1 MELLFHI
8 VDSMPTQTG
17 TQSIDR
23 AAQLLVRVVEAA
35 EPVAVGELA
44 STTGL
49 PKSTTSRLVGA
60 LERQGLVQ
68 RVGDRGGLRP
78 GPVLLR
84 FAQRDVPEA
93 NLVELASPALRRL
106 AEETGE
112 TINLGVPT
120 PLGVE
125 HLAQRDSRHFVGGT
139 NWVGRRVPHQTSANG
154 KVFLAYGAVSP
165 PPGLDPRELESIR
178 ARGWASAADEL
189 EQGLSALAAPV
200 HDPAGDVVA
209 ALSISGPTIRLTP
222 ERVEGLAPLLVEQC
236 RLLSARLGH
245 HDVERGAA

>member
-1 MELLFHI
+1 MAT
-8 VDSMPTQTG
+8 DTG
-17 TQSIDR
+17 TQAIDR
-23 AAQLLVRVVEAA
+23 AAQLLVRVVESAS
-35 EPVAVGELA
+35 PLAVGELA
-44 STTGL
+44 ERSGL

-68 RVGDRGGLRP
+68 RLGDRGGLRP

-84 FAQRDVPEA
+84 YAQRGVPDG
-93 NLVELASPALRRL
+93 NLVELATPSLRRL
-106 AEETGE
+106 AEASGE

-139 NWVGRRVPHQTSANG
+139 NWVGRRVPHELTANG
-154 KVFLAYGAVSP
+154 KVFLAHGAAISDAVP
-165 PPGLDPRELESIR
+165 EKELAAIR
-178 ARGWASAADEL
+178 ARGYATAADEL

-200 HDPAGDVVA
+200 FGPAGDAVA

-222 ERVEGLAPLLVEQC
+222 RRIDELAPLLVEQA

-245 HDVERGAA
+245 HDERGAA